1 MQKLLLAKK
10 WRGGILIDYE
20 VCGKITK
27 VNYGDGSTVLCAE
40 CSDLGKKPQQKVP
53 GSQRQKQNEVLM
65 AINSLKSMVLG
76 IGIMLLG
83 GFILI
88 VLYPEFGILIVL
100 AGLGV
105 MLHGFFSK

>member
-1 MQKLLLAKK
+1 MDCEA
-10 WRGGILIDYE
+10 
-20 VCGKITK
+20 CGKITK

-40 CSDLGKKPQQKVP
+40 CSDSGQKPRKKVP
-53 GSQRQKQNEVLM
+53 ASQRPKENEVLL
-65 AINSLKSMVLG
+65 AVNSLKSMVLG